1 MWLTICKEL
10 QGWRFDLIKLGERH
24 NSKYPDSRPYDSE
37 NIPLRPSLIEIC
49 SALRL
54 LYPPDRVGGWF
65 RFPEYSRNA
74 MLRAVAEWAIEVLNQ
89 TVEAELLALPKDM
102 QARFLRISELLEGFG
117 PQHVGMPHV
126 RPLGEKLW
134 EMRLMG
140 SAGIGRAIYTAA
152 SGRRLIVLHAFVKK
166 TQKTPQRAID
176 AARRRIRE
184 ITP

>member
-1 MWLTICKEL
+1 
-10 QGWRFDLIKLGERH
+10 
-24 NSKYPDSRPYDSE
+24 
-37 NIPLRPSLIEIC
+37 
-49 SALRL
+49 
-54 LYPPDRVGGWF
+54 
-65 RFPEYSRNA
+65 

-126 RPLGEKLW
+126 RALGDKLW

-140 SAGIGRAIYTAA
+140 STGIGRAIYTAA

-166 TQKTPQRAID
+166 TQKTPQRAIE
-176 AARRRIRE
+176 AARRRTRE
-184 ITP
+184 IKP